1 MPHVSMRVT
10 EQEKKWMESYA
21 KIHGVKLSD
30 ALKEAFFAKL
40 EDEYDI
46 EVIKEFEMNKTENKI
61 TYFTLNE
68 TKQQLGI

>member
-21 KIHGVKLSD
+21 KLHGIRLSD
-30 ALKEAFFAKL
+30 ALKEAFFAKI

-46 EVIKEFEMNKTENKI
+46 EIIKEYEIKKAEDKI
-61 TYFTLNE
+61 TYFTLAE
-68 TKQQLGI
+68 TKRELGF